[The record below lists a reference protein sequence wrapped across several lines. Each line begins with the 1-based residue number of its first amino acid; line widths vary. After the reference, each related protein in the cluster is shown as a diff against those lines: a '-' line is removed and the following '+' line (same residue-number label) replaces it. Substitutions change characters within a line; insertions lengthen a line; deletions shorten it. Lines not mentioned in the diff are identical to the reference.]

1 MIHIHV
7 HLGVKS
13 SYNVTGISVL
23 QSEYSFISANKSIDM
38 IIIESK
44 IMFTFS
50 SVSPSKVDILPRGR
64 ERESEEG
71 RKRERNE
78 ESVQMTMKH
87 AIIYF
92 VR

>member
-64 ERESEEG
+64 ERERV
-71 RKRERNE
+71 RKVEREKE
-78 ESVQMTMKH
+78 MKKV
-87 AIIYF
+87 YK
-92 VR
+92 